1 MPIGIDYKKHPSLD
15 KTERYEKEL
24 RNKGEKIVNLE
35 TENAML
41 RLRIAQLMRSQQVT
55 CDGATI
61 ARLRYQHQ
69 MDSLASKSKQKIQEL
84 KQNLVQTKE
93 EMRQFELK
101 ASEQLQHVSRVVHQQ
116 LHSSRFESSTV
127 SELQETVITLRD
139 QLNDITNKHDK
150 EKKKRRQLHND
161 LMELRG
167 NIRVHCRL
175 RPLLAL
181 DTPNE
186 ATPSLNSSTEKSQTV
201 VHYVDDEN
209 VCVQTSKHN
218 KAFEFE
224 RVYGPKDNQD
234 DVFNQVQPMLT
245 SLLDGY
251 NVCIMAY
258 GQTGSGKT
266 HTMLGSH
273 KNENYNLSHEAQ
285 PNEGVIPRAMRELFS
300 LMAEK
305 SEGTY
310 IAEVSV
316 VEIYNNDIRDL
327 LSKDC
332 NLKHDLVTNSDGS
345 LTLPTV
351 TFKRVATVE
360 SVMSCVMHGL
370 CTRRESSTL
379 VHEHSSRSHLVVTLR
394 ITTKDPAAWNSV
406 SYRHSA
412 SDISSGVASQFN
424 SREKSAS
431 PTTPSSPLPLCP
443 GIVKTKLQLVDLAGS
458 ECVGLSGVKGAAFRE
473 TAHINKSLS
482 ALADVLGALSE
493 HRSHVPYR
501 NSRLTHFLQD
511 SIGGDAKLLLLLCV
525 SPTRYYVTESLQC
538 LGFGQRARQ
547 VQRGPTKRRL
557 PAGIE
562 KMDISSGRCR
572 SKTPPFAN
580 R

>member
-1 MPIGIDYKKHPSLD
+1 M
-15 KTERYEKEL
+15 
-24 RNKGEKIVNLE
+24 NLE

-41 RLRIAQLMRSQQVT
+41 RLRIAQLMRSQQAT

-61 ARLRYQHQ
+61 ARFHYQQQ
-69 MDSLASKSKQKIQEL
+69 MDSLTSKSKQKIQEL
-84 KQNLVQTKE
+84 KQNLFQTKE

-116 LHSSRFESSTV
+116 LQSSRSECSTV
-127 SELQETVITLRD
+127 SDLQESVISLRS
-139 QLNDITNKHDK
+139 QLKDITEKHDK

-175 RPLLAL
+175 RPLLVFDSPSEPA
-181 DTPNE
+181 
-186 ATPSLNSSTEKSQTV
+186 SLNTCTEKSQAV

-209 VCVQTSKHN
+209 ICVQTSKHN

-224 RVYGPKDNQD
+224 RVYGPNDSQD
-234 DVFNQVQPMLT
+234 DIFNQVQPMLT

-332 NLKHDLVTNSDGS
+332 TLKHDLVTNPDGS
-345 LTLPTV
+345 LSLPTV
-351 TFKRVATVE
+351 RFKRVATVE
-360 SVMSCVMHGL
+360 SVMSCVVHGL
-370 CTRRESSTL
+370 HTRRESATL
-379 VHEHSSRSHLVVTLR
+379 VHEHSSRSHLVVTLM
-394 ITTKDPAAWNSV
+394 ITTKDPSAWNSV
-406 SYRHSA
+406 SHRHSA
-412 SDISSGVASQFN
+412 SDVNNIIGSQLN
-424 SREKSAS
+424 AREKSAS
-431 PTTPSSPLPLCP
+431 PTTLSSPLPLCP
-443 GIVKTKLQLVDLAGS
+443 GILKTKLQLVDLAGS

-482 ALADVLGALSE
+482 ALADVLGALAE

-525 SPTRYYVTESLQC
+525 SPAKHYVTESLQC

-557 PAGIE
+557 PTGIE
-562 KMDISSGRCR
+562 KMEISSGKNHP
-572 SKTPPFAN
+572 KTPPFSI